1 MKILG
6 QLIAIALF
14 VSAFQACN
22 NGAGADAPNTA
33 NVELATIEDTMMY
46 GIGAYNVDLLK
57 NQFKIEEPNLS
68 VIYKGMQDGL
78 EDQAMFSQE
87 EFNTIAQ
94 SFFQRQ
100 AERAGVENLEK
111 GKAFLAENATKEGIQ
126 TTESGLQYKVLEEG
140 QGASPGPTD
149 RVTVDYEGRLISGDV
164 FDSSIARGEPATFG
178 VNQVIAG
185 WTEALQMM
193 KPGSRWELYIPS
205 DLAYGERGGPGG
217 GIGPN
222 EALIFEVKLISI
234 EGQE

>member
-6 QLIAIALF
+6 QLLAIALLF
-14 VSAFQACN
+14 SVFQSCK
-22 NGAGADAPNTA
+22 NGAGTETPDAA
-33 NVELATIEDTMMY
+33 NVELASIEDTIMY

-57 NQFKIEEPNLS
+57 NQFKIDEPNLS
-68 VIYKGMQDGL
+68 VVYKGMQDGL
-78 EDQAMFSQE
+78 ADEAIFSQE
-87 EFNTIAQ
+87 EFNTLAQ

-100 AERAGVENLEK
+100 AEKAGVENLAK
-111 GKAFLAENATKEGIQ
+111 GQEFLAENKSKEGIQ
-126 TTESGLQYKVLEEG
+126 TTDSGLQYKVLEEG
-140 QGASPGPTD
+140 AGASPGPTD
-149 RVTVDYEGRLISGDV
+149 RVTVDYEGRLLSGDV

-217 GIGPN
+217 GIGSN
-222 EALIFEVKLISI
+222 ETLIFEVKLISI